1 MSDKTKGSADSRK
14 SIEQEIISSPEM
26 TPKKAASIHRKI
38 ALLKNLKG

>member
-14 SIEQEIISSPEM
+14 SIEQEIISSPEI

-38 ALLKNLKG
+38 TLLKKLKG

>member
-26 TPKKAASIHRKI
+26 TSKKAASIHRKI
-38 ALLKNLKG
+38 ALLKKMKG

>member
-26 TPKKAASIHRKI
+26 TSKKAASMHRKI
-38 ALLKNLKG
+38 ALLKKLKG

>member
-14 SIEQEIISSPEM
+14 SIEQEIISSPEI

-38 ALLKNLKG
+38 TLLKNLKG

>member
-1 MSDKTKGSADSRK
+1 MSDITKGSADSRK
-14 SIEQEIISSPEM
+14 SIEQEIIYSPEM

>member
-1 MSDKTKGSADSRK
+1 MSDKTKRSADSRK

-26 TPKKAASIHRKI
+26 TSKKAASIHRKI

>member
-26 TPKKAASIHRKI
+26 TSKKATSIHRKI
-38 ALLKNLKG
+38 TLLKKLKE

>member
-14 SIEQEIISSPEM
+14 SIEQEIISSPDM
-26 TPKKAASIHRKI
+26 TPEKAASIHRKI